1 MTRYSPY
8 AVLLLLVASQAVV
21 AQQPLDL
28 ATVADKLNKDGQMT
42 LAGGSILLKKYD
54 FTHDGETV
62 EAITFRP
69 VAAGKYPAVMLIPG
83 YSRTALDYVPLGL
96 RLAREGYACVS
107 ISPRGFGKSTGK
119 PDFVGPKTIDPMEA
133 CFRRFS
139 KEDFADPSRMA
150 LFGYSRGAMA
160 ASLLSTRLTNKELH
174 AAIFAAGIYDFKKAY
189 DEVTLQGI
197 KDNMEKEAGLSD
209 EAVKARSSIYRMDKL
224 PCPVLI
230 LHGEKDNNAP
240 INQAH
245 LLKDELA
252 KLNKPHE
259 LKTFPD
265 KDHDHG
271 RQNLNDSTISFLNKH
286 LKSAATK

>member
-1 MTRYSPY
+1 MCHPLS
-8 AVLLLLVASQAVV
+8 LLLLLSLCPFTP

-42 LAGGSILLKKYD
+42 LAAGSILLKKYD

-62 EAITFRP
+62 EAIAFRP

-119 PDFVGPKTIDPMEA
+119 PDFVGPKTIDAMEA
-133 CFRRFS
+133 CFRKFS
-139 KEDFADPSRMA
+139 KEDFAEASRMG
-150 LFGYSRGAMA
+150 LVGYSRGAMA
-160 ASLLSTRLTNKELH
+160 ASILSTRLSNKELH

-189 DEVTLQGI
+189 DEITLQGI

-230 LHGEKDNNAP
+230 LHGEKDVNAP

-245 LLKDELA
+245 LLKEKLVEL
-252 KLNKPHE
+252 KKPHE
-259 LKTFPD
+259 FVSFPD
-265 KDHDHG
+265 KDHDLG
-271 RQNLNDSTISFLNKH
+271 RQNMNDNTISFLNKH
-286 LKSAATK
+286 LKSATTK